1 MIDSELLEITWIA
14 AFLLKKVTAISHTQ
28 KWKSVWKKDNKR
40 KDYFECFKLDFTVCL
55 ETTVTRFFSVSRS
68 YQSTKSPWVNPA
80 SHPFTMSCNFSV
92 HNPGMNILYPS
103 SHIQCWQDLVYTWF
117 VWLELQYEAW
127 KGKTMPVHNISK
139 KWECMAEED
148 LHLSTRKNVHWLD
161 QCPALVMKC
170 LLPEN
175 KQHKTLYF
183 SIIMCKNILLCEDLT
198 CYAPI
203 ILYVYLC
210 KCHSFHNCML
220 CLLFDFRLAEN
231 KIQLLWKLHDT
242 SKRFNKD
249 NNSCI
254 LFNVIFLLC

>member
-183 SIIMCKNILLCEDLT
+183 SIIMCKNILLCVLK
-198 CYAPI
+198 CWGLY
-203 ILYVYLC
+203 ILIFEV
-210 KCHSFHNCML
+210 FN
-220 CLLFDFRLAEN
+220 
-231 KIQLLWKLHDT
+231 ILWKFLQT
-242 SKRFNKD
+242 
-249 NNSCI
+249 I
-254 LFNVIFLLC
+254 LLLLCISRFQQKNLLTICLYGHVHLKNSIKIWNKRIQTHIYW